1 VVVALVMVSQS
12 FRLVTSPE
20 QTYNQLVLVAEQ
32 DDLQEQGVLLR
43 VPSMEL
49 DGVSIGC
56 KVKATHDAI
65 TYH

>member
-1 VVVALVMVSQS
+1 VVVALFMVSQS
-12 FRLVTSPE
+12 FRLGAYRE

-32 DDLQEQGVLLR
+32 DDLPEQGVLLR
-43 VPSMEL
+43 VPSMVL

-56 KVKATHDAI
+56 KVKATYDAI